1 MFKPSF
7 ISLPIAALCAL
18 LLAGV
23 AHASNDAVLL
33 KRAAPLRESPGEA
46 GRSLVDLPVQTPV
59 TRLGQRQGAWLKVR
73 AADGTQGWLHMFD
86 VAAPSTPSSGN
97 AGVGALRGIT
107 NFFNKGSAQQTGTVQ
122 ATSTVGIRGLGAEDL
137 AQAQPDMAALMR
149 LEKTRLDANQARQF
163 ASAAGFRPRQI
174 EPLAA
179 PSAPATSSNSTNR
192 SGTSAD
198 PFSGSNNSR

>member
-1 MFKPSF
+1 MFKPF
-7 ISLPIAALCAL
+7 FMRLPIAALCVL
-18 LLAGV
+18 LWAGV
-23 AHASNDAVLL
+23 AHANNDAVL
-33 KRAAPLRESPGEA
+33 KRAAQLRESPGEA
-46 GRSLVDLPVQTPV
+46 GRSLADLPVQTQV

-73 AADGTQGWLHMFD
+73 AADGTQGWLHLFD

-107 NFFNKGSAQQTGTVQ
+107 NFFNKGSAQQAGTVQ
-122 ATSTVGIRGLGAEDL
+122 ATSTVGIRGLSAEDV
-137 AQAQPDMAALMR
+137 AQAQPDMAALMG
-149 LEKTRLDANQARQF
+149 LEKIRLDAQQARQF

-179 PSAPATSSNSTNR
+179 PAAPATSSNSTNR

-198 PFSGSNNSR
+198 PFSGSNR